1 MTNGAPPRT
10 LLDRI
15 WDAHVVAR
23 LPGADL
29 LYLDLHLLDDL
40 HSPQAFA
47 ALRAAG
53 RAVRR
58 PEAAIAVP
66 DHAVPTGDRHG
77 GILDAAARRLV
88 ETLAAD
94 ARTAGVPLIPLGDP
108 RQGIVHVVGPELGLS
123 LPGLTIASGDSHAST
138 HGAFGALAFGIGA
151 SEVEHVLATQTL
163 LLPKPKAMAVEI
175 GGALPPGT
183 SAKDLALA
191 VVAAVGPA
199 GAIGHAVE
207 FRGAAVR
214 TLGMAGRMTLCNLA
228 IEAGARTALVAP
240 DDTTFEYLRGREMAP
255 PAGAAFDRAVASWR
269 GLRSDPGA
277 AFNRVTALD
286 ATGLV
291 PLVTWGTTP
300 DTAVPVTGTVPD
312 PDDARDAGERA
323 RRLGMLGYMGLAP
336 GQRMT
341 ELAVDMVFVGSC
353 ANGRV
358 EDLREA
364 AAIVRGRLVAP
375 GVRAMA
381 VPGSGLV
388 KRQAEEEGLDRVLRE
403 AGFEWREPGC
413 SMCIAMNGD
422 RVPPGRR
429 CASTSN
435 RNFEGRQGPG
445 ARTHLVSPATAAA
458 AAIAGRFVDP
468 REMHNRARASEPSTR
483 RGDAEP
489 PRFGPA

>member
-1 MTNGAPPRT
+1 MTAEATPRT

-29 LYLDLHLLDDL
+29 LYVDLHLLDDL

-66 DHAVPTGDRHG
+66 DHAVPTADRGG
-77 GILDAAARRLV
+77 GIADAAARRLV

-94 ARTAGVPLIPLGDP
+94 ARAAGVPLIPLDDP
-108 RQGIVHVVGPELGLS
+108 RQGIVHVVAPELGLS
-123 LPGLTIASGDSHAST
+123 LPGLTIASGDSHAPT
-138 HGAFGALAFGIGA
+138 HGALGALAFGVGA
-151 SEVEHVLATQTL
+151 SEVEQVLATQTL

-175 GGALPPGT
+175 GGTLPPGT
-183 SAKDLALA
+183 SAKDLALS
-191 VVAAVGPA
+191 VVAALGPA
-199 GAIGHAVE
+199 GATGHAVE
-207 FRGAAVR
+207 FRGDAVR
-214 TLGMAGRMTLCNLA
+214 ALGMAGRMTLCNLA
-228 IEAGARTALVAP
+228 VEAGARTALIAP
-240 DDTTFEYLRGREMAP
+240 DDTTFDHLRGRGRAP
-255 PAGAAFDRAVASWR
+255 VGAAFDRAVAAWR

-277 AFNRVTALD
+277 AFGRVVALD
-286 ATGLV
+286 ATGLA

-300 DTAVPVTGTVPD
+300 DTAVPVATGAVPD
-312 PDDARDAGERA
+312 PDEAPDAAERA
-323 RRLGMLGYMGLAP
+323 RRRRMLDYMGLAP
-336 GQRMT
+336 GQRIAD
-341 ELAVDMVFVGSC
+341 LAVDVVFVGSC
-353 ANGRV
+353 ANGRI

-364 AAIVRGRLVAP
+364 AAVARGRRVAP
-375 GVRAMA
+375 GVRALV
-381 VPGSGLV
+381 VPGSGRV
-388 KRQAEEEGLDRVLRE
+388 KRQAEEEGLDRVLLE

-413 SMCIAMNGD
+413 SMCIAMNED

-458 AAIAGRFVDP
+458 TAIAGRLVGV
-468 REMHNRARASEPSTR
+468 RELDRRPCAAGSPTG
-483 RGDAEP
+483 RGDAGP
-489 PRFGPA
+489 GGVGPA

>member
-1 MTNGAPPRT
+1 MTTGAPRT

-29 LYLDLHLLDDL
+29 LYVDLHLLDDL

-53 RAVRR
+53 RSVRR
-58 PEAAIAVP
+58 PAAAIAIP
-66 DHAVPTGDRHG
+66 DHAVPTTDRSS
-77 GILDAAARRLV
+77 GIRDVATRQLV

-94 ARTAGVPLIPLGDP
+94 TRAAGVPLIPPGDP

-138 HGAFGALAFGIGA
+138 HGALGALAFGVGA
-151 SEVEHVLATQTL
+151 SEVEQVLATQTL
-163 LLPKPKAMAVEI
+163 LLPKPKAMAVEVA
-175 GGALPPGT
+175 GALPPGT
-183 SAKDLALA
+183 SAKDLALS
-191 VVAAVGPA
+191 VVAALGPA
-199 GAIGHAVE
+199 AATGHAVE
-207 FRGAAVR
+207 FRGDAVR
-214 TLGMAGRMTLCNLA
+214 ALGMAGRMTLCNLA
-228 IEAGARTALVAP
+228 IEAGARTALIAP
-240 DDTTFEYLRGREMAP
+240 DHTTFDYLRGRERA
-255 PAGAAFDRAVASWR
+255 PAGAEFDRAVAAWR

-277 AFNRVTALD
+277 VFDRVIALD
-286 ATGLV
+286 ASGLA

-312 PDDARDAGERA
+312 PDEAPDAADRA
-323 RRLGMLGYMGLAP
+323 LRRRMLEYMGLVP

-341 ELAVDMVFVGSC
+341 ELAVDVVFIGSC
-353 ANGRV
+353 ANGRI

-364 AAIVRGRLVAP
+364 AAVARGRSVAP
-375 GVRAMA
+375 GVRALV

-413 SMCIAMNGD
+413 SMCIGMNED
-422 RVPPGRR
+422 RVAPGQR

-458 AAIAGRFVDP
+458 AAIEGHIVDVQELDRRP
-468 REMHNRARASEPSTR
+468 RAT
-483 RGDAEP
+483 D
-489 PRFGPA
+489 